1 MRQLAIVLTLLG
13 FASPAFSQTTTPPAL
28 IKMIRTG
35 WGGDAFAVVLLN
47 QAILNPASCPPATA
61 DGYVADNT
69 QPGYNTYLQAALAAY
84 IAKRPVTVIIDNK
97 PGSCSGVRPKLI
109 GINIQ

>member
-1 MRQLAIVLTLLG
+1 MRKLLLVLTLLG
-13 FASPAFSQTTTPPAL
+13 CASPAFSQTADTGS

-35 WGGDAFAVVLLN
+35 WGADSFAVVLN
-47 QAILNPASCPPATA
+47 KPTVQNPALCKTA
-61 DGYVADNT
+61 DGYISDNT

-84 IAKRPVTVIIDNK
+84 IAKRPVSVTVHDK
-97 PGSCSGVRPKLI
+97 ACGPADRPRLI